1 MRYEIKIAYNF
12 LMKSKWQTLFLLSA
26 IATGVA
32 VQVFIS
38 SLIVSLQKNIIDT
51 VLGSISHVTIE
62 DGDTRNKLIENNK
75 IYNYGNFS
83 KELNKISNFEP
94 LIKNIELDQRV
105 KNVVPTIEG
114 NALYERQGKTV
125 ALQIVGLD
133 LDEGDSIFNIKN
145 KVYDGENRVESN
157 KVLIGKRIAEDFNL
171 SPNEIMNITLSNG
184 MTEKFIVNGIFD
196 SENQFSNSGLVY
208 MDILKAQ
215 RIFDK
220 KGYIN
225 KISIQLKNI
234 FLGDSYAQDLE
245 TNYPELKSTSW
256 MKDGKQLLNALK
268 SQTMS
273 TLVIQVVILLS
284 TTLSIA
290 SILYITVVQKTK
302 EIGILKAIG
311 SSDSSVAY
319 IFLIQGAFVGFL
331 GAILGC
337 LFGTF
342 LIFIFQTGA
351 KPSFKIDVKMILVLR
366 ILFSSTVSG
375 ILAAYIPARK
385 SMRLNPMEVI
395 KGE

>member
-1 MRYEIKIAYNF
+1 
-12 LMKSKWQTLFLLSA
+12 
-26 IATGVA
+26 
-32 VQVFIS
+32 
-38 SLIVSLQKNIIDT
+38 
-51 VLGSISHVTIE
+51 
-62 DGDTRNKLIENNK
+62 
-75 IYNYGNFS
+75 
-83 KELNKISNFEP
+83 
-94 LIKNIELDQRV
+94 
-105 KNVVPTIEG
+105 
-114 NALYERQGKTV
+114 
-125 ALQIVGLD
+125 
-133 LDEGDSIFNIKN
+133 
-145 KVYDGENRVESN
+145 
-157 KVLIGKRIAEDFNL
+157 
-171 SPNEIMNITLSNG
+171 
-184 MTEKFIVNGIFD
+184 
-196 SENQFSNSGLVY
+196 
-208 MDILKAQ
+208 
-215 RIFDK
+215 
-220 KGYIN
+220 
-225 KISIQLKNI
+225 
-234 FLGDSYAQDLE
+234 
-245 TNYPELKSTSW
+245 
-256 MKDGKQLLNALK
+256 

>member
-38 SLIVSLQKNIIDT
+38 SLIVSLQKNIINT
-51 VLGSISHVTIE
+51 VLGNVSHVTIE
-62 DGDTRNKLIENNK
+62 DGDIRKKLIEDNK

-83 KELNKISNFEP
+83 KELNKISNYEP
-94 LIKNIELDQRV
+94 LIKNIEIDQRV

-145 KVYDGENRVESN
+145 KVYDGENKVESN

-184 MTEKFIVNGIFD
+184 ITEKFIVNGIFD
-196 SENQFSNSGLVY
+196 SENQFSNNGLVY
-208 MDILKAQ
+208 MDVLKAQ

-225 KISIQLKNI
+225 KISIQLNNI

-245 TNYPELKSTSW
+245 TNYPELKATSW

-311 SSDSSVAY
+311 ASDSSVAY

-342 LIFIFQTGA
+342 LVYIFQVGA
-351 KPSFKIDVKMILVLR
+351 KPSFKIDVKMLLILR
-366 ILFSSTVSG
+366 ILFSSTISG

>member
-145 KVYDGENRVESN
+145 KVYDGENIVESN

-311 SSDSSVAY
+311 ASDSSVAY